1 MRNLKIGWNLLL
13 ALAVFK
19 LPLRVATAQGTGSVR
34 GTVIDSTSQ
43 QPVAGAQ
50 VQLVG
55 TNRATSTDAAG
66 VYRFAGVPAGQATV
80 RVQRIGVSERTTTV
94 TVTDGATAAADIVLQ
109 PVVTTLSQVVVVGYG
124 SSSRAEVTG
133 ALSTAQ
139 ARAIRGPPLARPGR

>member
-13 ALAVFK
+13 ALAVFT

-55 TNRATSTDAAG
+55 TNRGTFTDAAG
-66 VYRFAGVPAGQATV
+66 VYRFTDVAAGQATV
-80 RVQRIGVSERTTTV
+80 RVQRIGFAPRSVSV
-94 TVTDGATAAADIVLQ
+94 TVTEGGTSAADLLLT
-109 PVVTTLSQVVVVGYG
+109 PVATSL
-124 SSSRAEVTG
+124 
-133 ALSTAQ
+133 AQ
-139 ARAIRGPPLARPGR
+139 